1 MNDAVLRSTRHE
13 VWADLALLRFCEKLA
28 PEQLR
33 WTVPGTY
40 GAIHNTL
47 QHIVRAQRGYLWR
60 LTGEE
65 DPAKDL
71 PRDTERL
78 VPIGELIPQ
87 EERVGERIEALLAK
101 PFDPT
106 RVVPTADG
114 TATAGIVLAQLIH
127 HGSDH
132 RAHVGT
138 ILGANGVEPPDL
150 DVWSYAQE
158 IGEEI
163 LQAGSS
169 SGR

>member
-1 MNDAVLRSTRHE
+1 VNDAVLRSTRHE
-13 VWADLALLRFCEKLA
+13 VWADLKLLAFCADLA
-28 PEQLR
+28 PERLA

-47 QHIVRAQRGYLWR
+47 QHLVRAQRGYLFR

-65 DPAKDL
+65 PPTDL
-71 PRDTERL
+71 PPDTDRL
-78 VPIGELIPQ
+78 LPVRELLEKEQ
-87 EERVGERIEALLAK
+87 RVGERIEAFLAR

-106 RVVPTADG
+106 RVIQMTRG
-114 TATAGIVLAQLIH
+114 TATAGVILAQFIH

-138 ILGANGVEPPDL
+138 ILGAHGVEPPNL
-150 DVWSYAQE
+150 DVWEYAHS

-163 LQAGSS
+163 VPA
-169 SGR
+169 